1 MSDKR
6 DLYGHAET
14 LHDTVN
20 QLDDA
25 VRSWEAPTFLESD
38 LVVFAILEEARRNL
52 AVVTQ
57 DLVNKLAAR
66 MPHGPFVVDGCGTF
80 EKHRKKSRV
89 KWDKDA
95 LLSAVLDSI
104 LVDRTSGEIIPET
117 PLEKVTGCWNLG
129 VPRTSWLKGRGI
141 DADEFCEINETF
153 GADGQIVPQ
162 YSIEFL
168 K

>member
-20 QLDDA
+20 RLDDDVRALPDDTPLETDLIAWA
-25 VRSWEAPTFLESD
+25 V
-38 LVVFAILEEARRNL
+38 IEECRRNL
-52 AVVTQ
+52 AVVAQ
-57 DLVNKLAAR
+57 DLTNRIAPRLEY
-66 MPHGPFVVDGCGTF
+66 GPVVVDGVGTF

-153 GADGQIVPQ
+153 GADGEIVPQ